1 MGNFTTHGKNYSREK
16 NKFEKKQRIIKDRRQ
31 LQWQ

>member
-16 NKFEKKQRIIKDRRQ
+16 NKFEKQRIIKDRRQ